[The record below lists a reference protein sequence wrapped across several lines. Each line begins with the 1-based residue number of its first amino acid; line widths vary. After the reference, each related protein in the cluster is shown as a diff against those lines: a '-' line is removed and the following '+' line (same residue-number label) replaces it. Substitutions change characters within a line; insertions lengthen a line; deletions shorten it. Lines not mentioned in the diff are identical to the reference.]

1 MGQFIKIAI
10 SDQIGIAKIT
20 YLPTSDYK
28 DGVYNIGNRIDYIGV
43 GAAAHTQQTPPQL
56 TPSPPPSG
64 VVLSDWSC
72 QEGNLL

>member
-1 MGQFIKIAI
+1 MGQFIKIA

-56 TPSPPPSG
+56 TPPQG
-64 VVLSDWSC
+64 
-72 QEGNLL
+72 

>member
-1 MGQFIKIAI
+1 MGQFIKIA

-56 TPSPPPSG
+56 TPPPPG